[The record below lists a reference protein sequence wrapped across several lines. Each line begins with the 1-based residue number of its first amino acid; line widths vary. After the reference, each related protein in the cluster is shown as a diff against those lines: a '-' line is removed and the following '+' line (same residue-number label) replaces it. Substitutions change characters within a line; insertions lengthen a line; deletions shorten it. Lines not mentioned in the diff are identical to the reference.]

1 MTDKMPAKR
10 SEACVRFLPS
20 GKVRH
25 VRDSLTLFALAREA
39 GVAVYNT
46 CNGVGTCG
54 KCVVQVRGPVSEP
67 TDTERRFLPEER
79 LKQGWRLACQVWP
92 RGEVEVTVPS
102 YGPQQILTGGV
113 RARFRLA
120 PPVVKRVFT
129 LDPPSL
135 EDQTGDYARACREL
149 GIPADESV
157 TLDVLRS
164 LAGALRP
171 EWRATAVLCDG
182 RLTGIEP
189 GDTTASLLGVAFD
202 IGTTTLVGYLRDLWT
217 GEELAVASDL
227 NPQVSYGADVISRI
241 EYAINEPNGLKTLYT
256 QVCNRLNRMIGEL
269 CEEAG
274 ADRRGVYA
282 VSVAGN
288 SVMQHLFLGIDP
300 RNIAFAPYIPV
311 VQEGLSLSP
320 GQARMDINP
329 AGRVYV
335 MPAVASYVG
344 GDIVAD
350 ILATRL
356 WKRRGTALLV
366 DIGTNGEIVLCVD
379 GRIVAC
385 AAPAGPCF
393 EGANISS
400 GMRAAEG
407 AITSVRLTP
416 EGDFRIDTIGGTR
429 ARGFCGSGLVD
440 AVAALLDSGLVDE
453 TGRLLPPDELP
464 ETVPAPAAGRL
475 RERDGMLEVVFGDR
489 HRGEVTL
496 TQADIRELQ
505 NAKGSIAA
513 GIQVLCDRY
522 GVHPAELG
530 AVLLAGAFGN
540 FVRPSSALRIG
551 LLPPVPLKRIRSVG
565 NAAGVGA
572 QMALLSRGERRQAQK
587 LRSKVRYV
595 ELSGSP
601 DFRDAYM
608 DAMFF
613 PAG

>member
-102 YGPQQILTGGV
+102 YGPQQILTAGV

-366 DIGTNGEIVLCVD
+366 DIGTNGEIVLGVD

-400 GMRAAEG
+400 GMRAADG
-407 AITSVRLTP
+407 AITSVRLTA
-416 EGDFRIDTIGGTR
+416 EGDFRIETIGGTR

-513 GIQVLCDRY
+513 GIQVLCDRN

>member
-1 MTDKMPAKR
+1 MTDR
-10 SEACVRFLPS
+10 SPSRRTEACVRFLPS
-20 GKVRH
+20 DRIRH
-25 VRDSLTLFALAREA
+25 VRDSLTIFALAREA
-39 GVAVYNT
+39 DVAIYNT

-54 KCVVQVRGPVSEP
+54 KCLVRVKGPVSEP
-67 TDTERRFLPEER
+67 TDTERRFLSDEQ
-79 LKQGWRLACQVWP
+79 LKDGWRLACQTWP

-120 PPVVKRVFT
+120 PPVVKRVFNLT
-129 LDPPSL
+129 PPSL

-149 GIPADESV
+149 GIPAEDTVGLE
-157 TLDVLRS
+157 VLRS

-171 EWRATAVLCDG
+171 EWQATAVLCDG

-269 CEEAG
+269 CDEAG
-274 ADRRGVYA
+274 ADRRNVYA
-282 VSVAGN
+282 VSIAGN

-311 VQEGLSLSP
+311 VQEGLSLPP

-356 WKRRGTALLV
+356 WRRKGTSLLV
-366 DIGTNGEIVLCVD
+366 DIGTNGEIVLCVNGD
-379 GRIVAC
+379 IVAC

-416 EGDFRIDTIGGTR
+416 DGDFRIETIGGAR

-440 AVAALLDSGLVDE
+440 AVAALLESGLVDE
-453 TGRLLPPDELP
+453 TGRLLPADELP
-464 ETVPAPAAGRL
+464 DTVPAPAAARL
-475 RERDGMLEVVFGDR
+475 RERDGAQEVVFGDR
-489 HRGEVTL
+489 HQGEVAL

-513 GIQVLCDRY
+513 GIQVLCDRN
-522 GVHPAELG
+522 GVDPAGLG
-530 AVLLAGAFGN
+530 VVLLAGAFGN
-540 FVRPSSALRIG
+540 FVRPSSARRIG
-551 LLPPVPLKRIRSVG
+551 LLPPVPLNRIRSVG

-572 QMALLSRGERRQAQK
+572 QMALLSHAERRQAQR
-587 LRSKVRYV
+587 LRSRVRYV

-613 PAG
+613 PTG

>member
-1 MTDKMPAKR
+1 MTDR
-10 SEACVRFLPS
+10 SPSRRTEACVRFLPS
-20 GKVRH
+20 DRVRH
-25 VRDSLTLFALAREA
+25 VRDSLTIFALAREA
-39 GVAVYNT
+39 DVAIYNT

-54 KCVVQVRGPVSEP
+54 KCLVFVKGPVSEP
-67 TDTERRFLPEER
+67 TDTERRFLSEEQ
-79 LKQGWRLACQVWP
+79 LKDGWRLACQTWP

-120 PPVVKRVFT
+120 PPVVKRVFKLT
-129 LDPPSL
+129 PPSL

-149 GIPADESV
+149 GIAAEDTVGLE
-157 TLDVLRS
+157 VLRS

-171 EWRATAVLCDG
+171 EWQATAVLCDG

-241 EYAINEPNGLKTLYT
+241 EYAINEPNGLKTLHT

-269 CEEAG
+269 CDEAG
-274 ADRRGVYA
+274 ADRRQVYA

-311 VQEGLSLSP
+311 VQEGLSLPP

-356 WKRRGTALLV
+356 WRRKGTSLLV
-366 DIGTNGEIVLCVD
+366 DIGTNGEIVLCVNGD
-379 GRIVAC
+379 IVAC

-416 EGDFRIDTIGGTR
+416 DGDFCIETIGGAR

-440 AVAALLDSGLVDE
+440 AVAALLESGLVDE
-453 TGRLLPPDELP
+453 TGRLLPADELP
-464 ETVPAPAAGRL
+464 DTVPAPVAARL
-475 RERDGMLEVVFGDR
+475 RERDGAQEVVFGDR
-489 HRGEVTL
+489 HQGEVAL

-513 GIQVLCDRY
+513 GIQVLCDRN
-522 GVHPAELG
+522 GVDPAGLG
-530 AVLLAGAFGN
+530 VVLLAGAFGN
-540 FVRPSSALRIG
+540 FVRPSSARRIG
-551 LLPPVPLKRIRSVG
+551 LLPAVPLNRIRSVG

-572 QMALLSRGERRQAQK
+572 QMALLSHAERRQAQR
-587 LRSKVRYV
+587 LRSRVRYV

-613 PAG
+613 PTG

>member
-1 MTDKMPAKR
+1 M
-10 SEACVRFLPS
+10 RFLPS

-39 GVAVYNT
+39 DVSIYNT

-54 KCVVQVRGPVSEP
+54 KCLVQVRGPVSEP
-67 TDTERRFLPEER
+67 TDTERRFLSEQQ
-79 LKQGWRLACQVWP
+79 LKDGWRLSCQTWP

-113 RARFRLA
+113 RASFRLA
-120 PPVVKRVFT
+120 PPVVKRLFT
-129 LDPPSL
+129 LSPPSL
-135 EDQTGDYARACREL
+135 EDQAGDYARVCREL
-149 GIPADESV
+149 GIPAEETVSPE
-157 TLDVLRS
+157 VLRA

-241 EYAINEPNGLKTLYT
+241 EFAINEPNGLKVLYT

-274 ADRRGVYA
+274 TDRRSVYA

-311 VQEGLSLSP
+311 VQEGLSLPP

-356 WKRRGTALLV
+356 WRRKGTALLV
-366 DIGTNGEIVLCVD
+366 DIGTNGEIVLGRD
-379 GRIVAC
+379 GEVVAC

-400 GMRAAEG
+400 GMRAADG
-407 AITSVRLTP
+407 AISRVDAGP
-416 EGDFRIDTIGGTR
+416 DGDLHIETIGGGR

-440 AVAALLDSGLVDE
+440 AVAALLETGLVDE
-453 TGRLLPPDELP
+453 TGRLLPEDELP
-464 ETVPAPAAGRL
+464 ESVPEAARSRL
-475 RERDGMLEVVFGDR
+475 REREGVLEVVFGDR
-489 HRGEVTL
+489 HRGEVAL

-513 GIQVLCDRY
+513 GIQVLCDRN
-522 GVHPAELG
+522 GVDPADLG
-530 AVLLAGAFGN
+530 VVLLAGAFGN
-540 FVRPSSALRIG
+540 FVRPASARRIG
-551 LLPPVPLKRIRSVG
+551 LLPQVPLSRIRSVG
-565 NAAGVGA
+565 NAAGTGA
-572 QMALLSRGERRQAQK
+572 QMALLSKTERRQAQK
-587 LRSKVRYV
+587 LRSRIRYV

-613 PAG
+613 PPV